1 MTTTAKNYKE
11 ALDEMIDAETAANI
25 LNEETQTRTV
35 SHLQQFLDD
44 MGICEDYHKIESDAI
59 EIAQKMFDD
68 INNRKNK
75 CAQTKKLDKKT
86 RNNRIIEAI
95 ENLLLVATGEQNGIA
110 ETWKNCGH
118 DSVTL
123 QEVID
128 DIKAWQ
134 DNIPQENKPLFAAAH
149 IAADALD
156 EYE

>member
-1 MTTTAKNYKE
+1 MTTNAKSYKE
-11 ALDEMIDAETAANI
+11 ALDELIDAETAADI
-25 LNEETQTRTV
+25 LNEETQTRAV
-35 SHLQQFLDD
+35 SKIHDYLGD
-44 MGICEDYHKIESDAI
+44 MGIHEDYNQVESDSI

-68 INNRKNK
+68 INNQKNK
-75 CAQTKKLDKKT
+75 CAQNKKLDKKT